1 MEIYTRVIIESPY
14 AGDIELHNRY
24 LNIMMRDSILNRM
37 ETPFASHGLY
47 TTCLNDENII
57 ERHTGIQAGY
67 TWQGVADKMVV
78 CYDLGVSEDM
88 QMAINN
94 AEKLEL
100 PVEYRKL
107 NLTKA
112 DIMNYNLPCS

>member
-1 MEIYTRVIIESPY
+1 MYTRVVIESPY
-14 AGDIELHNRY
+14 EADTELHNRY
-24 LNIMMRDSILNRM
+24 LNIMMRDSILKRM

-47 TTCLNDENII
+47 RTCLHENNIV
-57 ERHTGIQAGY
+57 ERHTGIQAGFA
-67 TWQGVADKMVV
+67 WQGVADKMVV
-78 CYDLGVSEDM
+78 CYDLGVSESM
-88 QMAINN
+88 KNAIDS
-94 AEKLEL
+94 AEELGL